1 MENQEKNRPLTI
13 DKDAKIQVV
22 VNRAASANQ
31 PLEIDLGRVFGRM
44 KTKKRVYAW
53 VLVLCMAIGV
63 CAPLL
68 MYQFNQPELTVSSV
82 VTLDYDVV
90 TPDPTDP
97 EDESK
102 ARRSPVTDL
111 TAPDGTD
118 LDLNQVTSSYV
129 LQNALSG
136 LPLSQPVSVTNL
148 RDNIKIERILS
159 EDSRRQQEVAASM
172 IDDKN
177 SAAYTQV
184 QEIELTYDNKFVVSL
199 TNGFGDPEA
208 RQKIHLTD
216 DELATVLDRVLRA
229 YNDYLVTT
237 YLDSRLP
244 DDEISII
251 DIENLDLLESLDL
264 LRTAEENLYEYCD
277 EKTDAMKAYRS
288 FRTGKSLT
296 DWMENLE
303 TVASVNIHYLYS
315 YVYTNSI
322 VKDKDAMVTSYQ
334 YQLRTAQN
342 QLAEVNEKIATVKS
356 ILDSYK
362 NDEIFVSMQESDS
375 SKSTRTTT
383 DYYNGLVIDQT
394 DNYEKAATLET
405 RIADLE
411 GKIAA
416 LNSQKEQVNLDTAEA
431 ELKTAV
437 DTTAN
442 IYQGIREHMAEL
454 FANAENTHYAEYSA
468 AYGEGA
474 SFLSANMQKM
484 ILGAVLGAVI
494 ACVLWFMSAL
504 MPEFHRGSEN
514 DKAKEAKRA

>member
-1 MENQEKNRPLTI
+1 MENQEKNKSLTI

-22 VNRAASANQ
+22 VNRAPSANQ
-31 PLEIDLGRVFGRM
+31 PLEIDLGRVFRRIR
-44 KTKKRVYAW
+44 TKKRIYAW
-53 VLVLCMAIGV
+53 VLILFMTVGV

-90 TPDPTDP
+90 TPDPADP

-102 ARRSPVTDL
+102 ARRIPVKDL
-111 TAPDGTD
+111 SAPDGTE

-136 LPLSQPVSVTNL
+136 LKLSQPISVNNL
-148 RDNIKIERILS
+148 RSNIKIERILS

-177 SAAYTQV
+177 TAAYTQV
-184 QEIELTYDNKFVVSL
+184 QEIQLTYINKFVVSL
-199 TNGFGDPEA
+199 TNGFGDPDSRE
-208 RQKIHLTD
+208 KMELTD
-216 DELATVLDRVLRA
+216 DELHTVLDRVLRA

-251 DIENLDLLESLDL
+251 DTENLDLLESLDL
-264 LRTAEENLYEYCD
+264 LRTAEENLYDYCD
-277 EKTDAMKAYRS
+277 EKTDAMKDYRS
-288 FRTGKSLT
+288 SRTGKSLT

-303 TVASVNIHYLYS
+303 TVASVNINYLYS

-342 QLAEVNEKIATVKS
+342 QLAEVNEQIATVKS

-383 DYYNGLVIDQT
+383 DYYNGLVIDQA

-416 LNSQKEQVNLDTAEA
+416 LNHQTEQVNLETAET

-437 DTTAN
+437 STTWE
-442 IYQGIREHMAEL
+442 IYRGIREHMAEV
-454 FANAENTHYAEYSA
+454 FASAKNTHFAEYSA
-468 AYGEGA
+468 SYGKMDN
-474 SFLSANMQKM
+474 FLKANALKM
-484 ILGAVLGAVI
+484 AIGAVIGAVI
-494 ACVLWFMSAL
+494 ACAIWFMEAL
-504 MPEFHRGSEN
+504 AAELHRNPETEIAEGV
-514 DKAKEAKRA
+514 KRA